1 MLGTALCAARFR
13 SLFCAAALRFA
24 SGAELCLWRS
34 AAAALFSSR
43 AKRGHGRCEQPDHG
57 TPARSRQRLHT
68 GGTRVRA
75 ATESG
80 NAASIY
86 TWLHGSKNNPARGID
101 DPDFI

>member
-1 MLGTALCAARFR
+1 MR
-13 SLFCAAALRFA
+13 A
-24 SGAELCLWRS
+24 SRPRHAGA
-34 AAAALFSSR
+34 
-43 AKRGHGRCEQPDHG
+43 
-57 TPARSRQRLHT
+57 SRQRLHT
-68 GGTRVRA
+68 GGTRVRASGCTRVRA